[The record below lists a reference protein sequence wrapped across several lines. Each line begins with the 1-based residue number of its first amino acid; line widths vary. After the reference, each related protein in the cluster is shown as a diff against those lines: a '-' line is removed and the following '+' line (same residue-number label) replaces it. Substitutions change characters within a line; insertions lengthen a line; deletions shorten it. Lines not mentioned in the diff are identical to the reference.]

1 MNFEIIR
8 TQSSHEAFVRLV
20 RELDQY
26 LAVVDGDEHEFYHQ
40 YNQIENLD
48 HVVLLSLDGK
58 VMGCGA
64 FKTLDENAVE
74 IKRMWTEPAYRGR
87 GVASMILSE
96 LEQWAREEGY
106 LNSVLETGKRME
118 DAVKLYLRN
127 GYEITENYGQY
138 VGVDNSICFK
148 KSLV

>member
-8 TQSSHEAFVRLV
+8 TQSSHEAFVHLV
-20 RELDQY
+20 RKLDQY

-48 HVVLLSLDGK
+48 HVILLSLDGK
-58 VMGCGA
+58 VMACGA

-106 LNSVLETGKRME
+106 FNSVLETGKRME